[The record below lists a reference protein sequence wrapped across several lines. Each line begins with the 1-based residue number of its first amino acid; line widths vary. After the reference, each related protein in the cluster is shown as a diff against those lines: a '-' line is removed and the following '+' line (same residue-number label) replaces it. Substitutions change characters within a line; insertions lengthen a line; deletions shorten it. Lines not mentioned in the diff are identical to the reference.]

1 MKNWSF
7 ARIGIV
13 FMLLVMAVALTGM
26 GYGLWA
32 QTLTISETVNT
43 GSVSLEY
50 TLAFTNDDGIPTDV
64 SFDPDDNNASSTQIF
79 DFNATS
85 SSADPLEPG
94 PFVGS
99 PFSTTTRYDKDV
111 GECSAQVSLPDTAT
125 LTKSNVYPSYHCTA
139 WFDIV
144 NNGSVPVKIK
154 SITLD
159 ILASPGTS
167 TKVNPLA
174 GAIAIDLDN
183 DDGDNILATEPD
195 VEVSV
200 LDVLLCQQIDPQDP
214 ATRVTIDQHV
224 LQDAPQGAFLLYT
237 VKIEMAQWNELGN
250 TVDPQTNECTVVGG
264 P

>member
-32 QTLTISETVNT
+32 QTLTISESVNT

-50 TLAFTNDDGIPTDV
+50 TLAFTNDDGVPTDAL
-64 SFDPDDNNASSTQIF
+64 FDGDDNNSTSTQIF

-85 SSADPLEPG
+85 SSADPLESG

-99 PFSTTTRYDKDV
+99 SNSTTTRYDKDV
-111 GECSAQVSLPDTAT
+111 GQCSAAVSSPDSAT
-125 LTKSNVYPSYHCTA
+125 LTKTNVYPSYHCTA

-154 SITLD
+154 SITLEV
-159 ILASPGTS
+159 AATS
-167 TKVNPLA
+167 TKIDPNGGPL
-174 GAIAIDLDN
+174 AIDL
-183 DDGDNILATEPD
+183 GDSPAPD
-195 VEVSV
+195 VEVEV
-200 LDVLLCQQIDPQDP
+200 LGVTLCQQIDPQDP

-224 LQDAPQGAFLLYT
+224 LADAPQGDDLFYT

-250 TVDPQTNECTVVGG
+250 TVVDTECAAAGG